1 MKSSKRS
8 LGFTLIELLVV
19 IAIIGVLIA
28 LLLPAVQQAREAARR
43 TQCTNNMKQIGLALH
58 NYLDQQKVF
67 PSQTVT
73 KDPFSNV
80 STWMVM
86 ILPFMDQNV
95 IYDQLNF
102 GSEDVLCS
110 SAYFVRANRTSTI
123 RTIGAFMCPS
133 DPDSVA
139 KFDYHSGITN
149 PKGNVSPTNYGAAV
163 YPRHSVSASP
173 GLGLGGSI
181 LVGNLFSGT
190 YKLWGEGQTPGWSP
204 SPAPV
209 AHEVVKDKSVADG
222 TSKTIYALEI
232 RSLMKYLDSSPP
244 GDANFAVGVVPLWF
258 LNSPLYYV
266 VYADCSYFDAAS
278 PYFYGPFAYPRYG
291 INLIPS
297 KPNLTLWPTYIS
309 TGSFHPGGINTLR
322 YDGSV
327 DFMSNNI
334 NFGLLAAAISLSGGE
349 TSSNQ

>member
-1 MKSSKRS
+1 MRSFRRS

-73 KDPFSNV
+73 LDPFSNV
-80 STWMVM
+80 GTWMTA
-86 ILPFMDQNV
+86 ILPFMDQPS

-102 GSEDVLCS
+102 GSSGSLC
-110 SAYFVRANRTSTI
+110 ATDYFVYANRSATI
-123 RTIGAFMCPS
+123 KSVGAYMCPS
-133 DPDSVA
+133 DPDA
-139 KFDYHSGITN
+139 TPKFDYHSGITN

-163 YPRHSVSASP
+163 YPRYSVSPSP
-173 GLGLGGSI
+173 GLGLGGAI
-181 LVGNLFSGT
+181 LIGNLFSGT

-209 AHEVVKDKSVADG
+209 SHEVVKDKSVVDG
-222 TSKTIYALEI
+222 TSKTFYALEL
-232 RSLMKYLDSSPP
+232 RSLMKYLDTNPP
-244 GDANFAVGVVPLWF
+244 GDVNFAVGTVPLWF

-266 VYADCSYFDAAS
+266 VYASCPYFDAAS
-278 PYFYGPFAYPRYG
+278 PYFYGPFAFPRYG

-297 KPNLTLWPTYIS
+297 KPNTTLWPSFIS
-309 TGSFHPGGINTLR
+309 TGSYHPGGINALR

-327 DFMSNNI
+327 DFVSNNI
-334 NFGLLAAAISLSGGE
+334 NFGVLAAAISLSLQE
-349 TSSNQ
+349 TGASL